1 MLLFALFVFAL
12 LGVAALALDVGSAL
26 LAQGQMQNAVDA
38 AALQGVRLRDA
49 DFEQWYSDFSRRE
62 RVAQVVRFDLD
73 DDFHPTQGSA
83 GGPDAFDADDDD
95 RLRFTVGPSVA
106 LVGGSAQDN
115 IGATIDESVD
125 PYLDD
130 PELQH
135 NSSGNRAHGDML
147 SGTFVPNAAHQED
160 SSYARPDFVPGD
172 PTQPSQ
178 RQALGFLVRMRRSSQ
193 PNALDRVPGTSSA
206 GPGIPFLFGLGTAIH
221 RAPGDNYNPR
231 TMGLTVRATAI
242 AAAAPALAVS
252 YSPCV
257 NGAFV
262 PDPLLQLSAHASIP
276 LMGYYGV
283 ALDADFWKAITD
295 RGLGATWISNNYNLQ
310 VNAATG
316 ELTLIV
322 LPPQTLQD
330 LPGWEQPWVGLVVG
344 KLVHDGRSVGDRVT
358 PVSLA
363 QFQNGIDA
371 SDAANA
377 QCRWAALQENDTA
390 TLVERGYLAISQLVD
405 SPGGAPVERVIGYGF
420 GKLVYSSGSSADRIT
435 LSPGLSPNY
444 FNDVECWSGQSC
456 ASAHLSSDAESLDPE
471 TWRRVFDALD
481 ALVYDIPTGEDQ
493 RYDFAH
499 IRRGTL
505 LASTLVR

>member
-12 LGVAALALDVGSAL
+12 LGIAALSIDVGSAL

-49 DFEQWYSDFSRRE
+49 DFEQWYSDYSRRE
-62 RVAQVVRFDLD
+62 RVAQVVRYALD
-73 DDFHPTQGSA
+73 DDFQPTQGSA
-83 GGPDAFDADDDD
+83 GGPDPFDADDDD
-95 RLRFTVGPSVA
+95 HLRFTVGPSLA
-106 LVGGSAQDN
+106 LTGGTGPDNVGA
-115 IGATIDESVD
+115 AIDESVD

-130 PELQH
+130 PELES
-135 NSSGNRAHGDML
+135 NNTTNAAHGDML
-147 SGTFVPNAAHQED
+147 SGTFVPNAAHAE
-160 SSYARPDFVPGD
+160 SPSYTRPDFIPGD
-172 PTQPSQ
+172 PHALSK
-178 RQALGFLVRMRRSSQ
+178 RQSLGFLVRMRRSSQ

-221 RAPGDNYNPR
+221 AAEGSDYDPR
-231 TMGLTVRATAI
+231 TMGMTVRATAI

-257 NGAFV
+257 DGAFV
-262 PDPLLQLSAHASIP
+262 PDPYLAASTHAQIP
-276 LMGYYGV
+276 LMGFYGV
-283 ALDADFWKAITD
+283 AIDADFWKAITD
-295 RGLGATWISNNYNLQ
+295 RGLGATWISSNYNLR
-310 VNAATG
+310 VDAANG

-322 LPPQTLQD
+322 LPPQTLSD
-330 LPGWEQPWVGLVVG
+330 LPGWEQPWVGRVVG
-344 KLVHDGRSVGDRVT
+344 KLVHDGRSVGDRVA
-358 PVSLA
+358 PLALA
-363 QFQNGIDA
+363 QFQNGVDA
-371 SDAANA
+371 ADAANA

-390 TLVERGYLAISQLVD
+390 ALVERGYLAISQLVPA
-405 SPGGAPVERVIGYGF
+405 STGAPVERVIGYGF
-420 GKLVYSSGSSADRIT
+420 GKLVYTSATPNDRIT

-456 ASAHLSSDAESLDPE
+456 ATAHLSSDAETLDPQ